1 MKKEKNMK
9 DILKMAKKIAKTF
22 AYQGLEDLTLEDL
35 RVISI
40 ETGQPFGIVAMLVY
54 EKTYYE

>member
-1 MKKEKNMK
+1 MK
-9 DILKMAKKIAKTF
+9 DILKMAKKMAKTF

-35 RVISI
+35 RVISV
-40 ETGQPFGIVAMLVY
+40 ETGQPFGVVAMLVY